1 MELAHVLGSV
11 TATAKTESL
20 LSHPLLV
27 VQPFDPA
34 GSNVRTAEVAVDTV
48 GAGPGD
54 RVLIVR
60 GSAAR
65 QPPESRAAATDLTIV
80 AIVDTVDL
88 STRAS
93 TAGKP
98 NTTRSK

>member
-20 LSHPLLV
+20 LSHKLLV
-27 VQPFDPA
+27 VQPLDPA
-34 GSNVRTAEVAVDTV
+34 GSDARPAEVALDTV

-80 AIVDTVDL
+80 AIVDAVDL
-88 STRAS
+88 STRTPAAQRP
-93 TAGKP
+93 T
-98 NTTRSK
+98 TTRSK